1 MFDLYILHLIL
12 NDFYIFNFKVVS
24 QDINELELIKQQL
37 ENSSPTDNLINGNN
51 QTDSPVQTP
60 TPGDHIV

>member
-1 MFDLYILHLIL
+1 MSYFDL
-12 NDFYIFNFKVVS
+12 KVVS